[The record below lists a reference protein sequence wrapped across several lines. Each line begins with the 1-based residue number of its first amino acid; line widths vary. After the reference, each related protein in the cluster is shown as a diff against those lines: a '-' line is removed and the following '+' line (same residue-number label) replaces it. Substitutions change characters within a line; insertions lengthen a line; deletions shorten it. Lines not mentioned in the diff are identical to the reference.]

1 MFHNIIK
8 YINLAVELYTL
19 FKLIKKLIKMRRLQL
34 TQVLYQNSK
43 EDLMLSVEE
52 MKNILTA
59 FASEDNPINR
69 IRQSGKFNLYKIAL
83 MYSQL
88 RKLYNYRT
96 VLFLTE
102 MRYKGLTRQE
112 KKEVLQ
118 HVIETA
124 NVSRETYT
132 EMMSITLPTVNKIL
146 NNMSI
151 LIRDGDKMPK
161 KKRKPRVTKPK
172 VAKEEKED

>member
-1 MFHNIIK
+1 
-8 YINLAVELYTL
+8 
-19 FKLIKKLIKMRRLQL
+19 
-34 TQVLYQNSK
+34 
-43 EDLMLSVEE
+43 
-52 MKNILTA
+52 
-59 FASEDNPINR
+59 
-69 IRQSGKFNLYKIAL
+69 
-83 MYSQL
+83 
-88 RKLYNYRT
+88 
-96 VLFLTE
+96 
-102 MRYKGLTRQE
+102 MRYKGLTKQK